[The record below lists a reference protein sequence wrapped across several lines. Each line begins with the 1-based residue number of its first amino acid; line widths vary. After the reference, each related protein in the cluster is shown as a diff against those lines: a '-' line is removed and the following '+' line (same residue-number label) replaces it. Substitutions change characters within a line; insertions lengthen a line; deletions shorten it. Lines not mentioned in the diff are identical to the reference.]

1 MTKERKVCN
10 MELLEEILSD
20 ENLDKAIQQVVKNK
34 GTNGVDKM
42 STMDLKNVMTSEYR
56 EQLKEEIR
64 TRTYKPKPVK
74 RVEIPK
80 ATGGKRMLGIPTVID
95 RMVQQAISQILTPI
109 YEEQFSET
117 SYGFRPM
124 RSAHMAIEKAL
135 EYMNQYREWIV
146 DIDLEKFFDKVNHD
160 KLIQIVSDTIKDG
173 DVISL
178 IRKYLQSGIMI
189 NEEYKES
196 VIGTPQGG
204 NLSPLLGNI
213 ILDKLDKELESRG
226 LPFVRYAD
234 DCLIFVGTEKA
245 ANRVMKNVT
254 YFLEKEL
261 RLKVNVTKSKV
272 RRPED
277 TNYLGFNFYK
287 EKQLYLYKAK
297 PSKQAIQRLREK
309 IKTITLRSN
318 AMSMDERLTRLKYLF
333 RGWFNYFKIGSIK
346 VLCKRTDEYVRNR
359 LRICIWKQWKKIKT
373 KYNALKKLG
382 ISKSKAWEWANT
394 RKGYA
399 RVASSFIMCRA
410 VPNKVLEKRGFLA
423 METLYRNNSI

>member
-1 MTKERKVCN
+1 

-42 STMDLKNVMTSEYR
+42 STMDLKKVMASEYR

-64 TRTYKPKPVK
+64 TRKYKPKPVK

-80 ATGGKRMLGIPTVID
+80 ANGGKRMLGIPTVID
-95 RMVQQAISQILTPI
+95 RMVQQAISQKLTPI

-204 NLSPLLGNI
+204 NISPLLGNI

-254 YFLEKEL
+254 RFLEEEL
-261 RLKVNVTKSKV
+261 RLKVNITKSKV
-272 RRPED
+272 RKAED
-277 TNYLGFNFYK
+277 AKYLGFNFYK

-297 PSKQAIQRLREK
+297 PSKQAIQRLKEK
-309 IKTITLRSN
+309 IKAITSRSN
-318 AMSMDERLTRLKYLF
+318 AMSMDERLRRLKYLF
-333 RGWFNYFKIGSIK
+333 RGWFNYFKIGRIK
-346 VLCKRTDEYVRNR
+346 MLCKKVDEYTRFR

-373 KYNALKKLG
+373 KYKALKKLG
-382 ISKSKAWEWANT
+382 IAKGKAWEWANS
-394 RKGYA
+394 RKGYT
-399 RVASSFIMCRA
+399 RVARSFIMCRA
-410 VPNKVLEKRGFLA
+410 VPNQLLEKRGFLT
-423 METLYRNNSI
+423 MKILFDKQ

>member
-1 MTKERKVCN
+1 MTKERQVCN

-42 STMDLKNVMTSEYR
+42 STMDLKKVMASEYR
-56 EQLKEEIR
+56 EELKEEIR
-64 TRTYKPKPVK
+64 TRKYKPKPVK

-80 ATGGKRMLGIPTVID
+80 ANGGKRMLGIPTVID
-95 RMVQQAISQILTPI
+95 RMVQQAISQKLTPI

-204 NLSPLLGNI
+204 NISPLLGNI

-254 YFLEKEL
+254 RFLEEEL
-261 RLKVNVTKSKV
+261 RLKVNITKSKV
-272 RRPED
+272 RKAED
-277 TNYLGFNFYK
+277 ANYLGFNFYK

-297 PSKQAIQRLREK
+297 PSKQAIQRLKEK
-309 IKTITLRSN
+309 IKAITSRSN
-318 AMSMDERLTRLKYLF
+318 AMSMDERLRRLKYLF
-333 RGWFNYFKIGSIK
+333 RGWFNYFKIGRIK
-346 VLCKRTDEYVRNR
+346 MLCKKVDEYTRFR

-373 KYNALKKLG
+373 KYKALKKLG
-382 ISKSKAWEWANT
+382 IAKGKAWEWANS

-399 RVASSFIMCRA
+399 RVARSFIMCRA
-410 VPNKVLEKRGFLA
+410 VPNQLLEKRRFLT
-423 METLYRNNSI
+423 MKTLFDKQ

>member
-1 MTKERKVCN
+1 MTKERKVYN

-20 ENLDKAIQQVVKNK
+20 ENLEKAIQQVVKNK
-34 GTNGVDKM
+34 GSNGVDKM
-42 STMDLKNVMTSEYR
+42 STMDLKRVMASGYR
-56 EQLKEEIR
+56 EELKQEIR
-64 TRTYKPKPVK
+64 ARKYKPQPV
-74 RVEIPK
+74 RQVEIPK
-80 ATGGKRMLGIPTVID
+80 VDGGVRMLGIPTVID
-95 RMVQQAISQILTPI
+95 RMVQQAISQIMTPI

-117 SYGFRPM
+117 SYGFRPK

-135 EYMNQYREWIV
+135 EYMNESREWIV

-160 KLIQIVSDTIKDG
+160 KLMQIVSETIKDG

-213 ILDKLDKELESRG
+213 ILDKLDKELEERG

-254 YFLEKEL
+254 RFLEEEL
-261 RLKVNVTKSKV
+261 RLKVNVSKSKV
-272 RRPED
+272 RKPD
-277 TNYLGFNFYK
+277 GIKYLGFGFYK
-287 EKQLYLYKAK
+287 EPGLYLYKAK
-297 PSKQAIQRLREK
+297 PHKSSIQRLKEK
-309 IKTITLRSN
+309 IKYITSRSN

-333 RGWFNYFKIGSIK
+333 RGWYNYFKIGNIQLAYK
-346 VLCKRTDEYVRNR
+346 AIDGHTRYR
-359 LRICIWKQWKKIKT
+359 LRICIWKQWKTIRKRYKS
-373 KYNALKKLG
+373 LKKLG
-382 ISKSKAWEWANT
+382 IAKGKAWEWANS
-394 RKGYA
+394 RKSYA
-399 RVASSFIMCRA
+399 RVASSFIMHRA
-410 VPNKVLEKRGFLA
+410 VPNAVLEKRGFLT
-423 METLYRNNSI
+423 MKSLLSLDSI